1 MYRDEAVPA
10 RNPTEPSF
18 VIGGGQRC
26 GTTTLRCMLDG
37 HPDIFMARPA
47 VPEPKFFLSERS
59 SSRDRE
65 SYLRTYY
72 ADIEEGC
79 RIVGEKSTSCLET
92 AGTAHRMKMIFPHLK
107 IVLLLR
113 HPVERAISNYRFSLS
128 NRLET
133 LPFSEAIR
141 REEER
146 GERWT
151 KAHGAS
157 GNPFAYVKRG
167 RYAKLLAPFC
177 DAFSPKERMIALT
190 DHLQMEPA
198 NLYVKLL
205 AFLGVDTTVSL
216 DSSTAVENASATDGL
231 RIPSSTIDD
240 LFNRFESD
248 NRQLESILDVRLVG
262 WSEITPYL
270 QAVINS

>member
-1 MYRDEAVPA
+1 MPA
-10 RNPTEPSF
+10 RNPIEPSF

-26 GTTTLRCMLDG
+26 GTTTLRSMLDR

-72 ADIEEGC
+72 ADIERC
-79 RIVGEKSTSCLET
+79 RIAGEKSTSYLET

-107 IVLLLR
+107 IVFLLR
-113 HPVERAISNYRFSLS
+113 HPVERAISNYRFSVS
-128 NRLET
+128 NGLEA
-133 LPFSEAIR
+133 LPFSEAVR
-141 REEER
+141 REQER

-157 GNPFAYVKRG
+157 GNPFAYVERG

-177 DAFSPKERMIALT
+177 NAFSPKERMIALT

-198 NLYVKLL
+198 DLYLKLL

-216 DSSTAVENASATDGL
+216 DSSTAAENASASDSL
-231 RIPSSTIDD
+231 RIPRSTIDD

-248 NRQLESILDVRLVG
+248 NHQLESILGLRLVG

-270 QAVINS
+270 QAVIDS